1 MIARAL
7 VNLVVVLGVAL
18 GHSRP
23 AVAQPT
29 EPRPIARPLSLPSAL
44 PGPVT
49 LLEPTAPWRW
59 QLVTAP
65 PIASQLGALA
75 VSGIDAVAGRGPLAP
90 VLGEPVPEPAG
101 WPYTIEGTART
112 LPVPAADQR
121 IAAAFGVTTFA
132 LARHHEGLEVL
143 ELRLRYQDGV
153 AVWLNGVEVV
163 RRALPRDGTTGLA
176 ARPHGPEWETF
187 YVPVAPGLLRLG
199 VNVLAVEVHPSGR
212 RTAPTLEAVLRGR
225 RDRGILRGPV
235 IAELGITTA
244 TIAVETDPGITATLE
259 WGLGD
264 VLEQRQ
270 STAAGHHHRFELANL
285 PANADVHYRVLA
297 GAGRSERY
305 TFHTMPAPGAVI
317 RIGVYGDVRGGH
329 AVHRELVGQMLRE
342 GLDVVGVTG
351 DMVLHGADEADWQRF
366 FAVTRELL
374 AQVPYYPAVGN
385 HDLGWDGAHDT
396 RRAEAVFALPD
407 GPPGRPAGTFWYSRD
422 LADLHL
428 VFLDSN
434 AYVRLEQEA
443 WLEADLAA
451 ARARHVRAILVFTH
465 DGPYSR
471 GHHGGSA
478 IARDR
483 YVPILLRH
491 RVDLVMS
498 GHDHLYQRG
507 ELGGLRYL
515 VSGGGGASLYG
526 IRCGVPG
533 RPTCTA
539 EDGTVIVA
547 REHHYIVL
555 TIGRDVEVCT
565 RRPDGT
571 LLEPC
576 VRYPLLR

>member
-1 MIARAL
+1 
-7 VNLVVVLGVAL
+7 VQV
-18 GHSRP
+18 
-23 AVAQPT
+23 
-29 EPRPIARPLSLPSAL
+29 
-44 PGPVT
+44 
-49 LLEPTAPWRW
+49 
-59 QLVTAP
+59 
-65 PIASQLGALA
+65 GALA
-75 VSGIDAVAGRGPLAP
+75 VSGLDVVAGRGALIP
-90 VLGEPVPEPAG
+90 VLGEPVPEPTG
-101 WPYTIEGTART
+101 WPYGVEGTARA
-112 LPVPAADQR
+112 LPVPVGAQR

-132 LARHHEGLEVL
+132 LDRRHEGLEVL

-153 AVWLNGVEVV
+153 AVWLNGLEVV

-176 ARPHGPEWETF
+176 ARPHGPEWEAF
-187 YVPVAPGLLRLG
+187 YVPVAPGMLRLG
-199 VNVLAVEVHPSGR
+199 ENVLAVEVHPSGR
-212 RTAPTLEAVLRGR
+212 RTAPTVEAVLSGR

-235 IAELGITTA
+235 IAEVGTTTA

-259 WGLGD
+259 WGVGD
-264 VLEQRQ
+264 VLDQRHT
-270 STAAGHHHRFELANL
+270 TAAGRHHRFELANL
-285 PANADVHYRVLA
+285 PASADVHYRVLA

-385 HDLGWDGAHDT
+385 HDLGWHGAHET
-396 RRAEAVFALPD
+396 GRAEAVFALPA

-451 ARARHVRAILVFTH
+451 ARARNVRAILVFTH
-465 DGPYSR
+465 DGPYAR

-498 GHDHLYQRG
+498 GHDHIYQRG
-507 ELGGLRYL
+507 ELDGLRYL

-533 RPTCTA
+533 RPKCTA
-539 EDGTVIVA
+539 EDGAAMVA

-555 TIGRDVEVCT
+555 TIGRDLEVCT

-576 VRYPLLR
+576 VRYPLRR